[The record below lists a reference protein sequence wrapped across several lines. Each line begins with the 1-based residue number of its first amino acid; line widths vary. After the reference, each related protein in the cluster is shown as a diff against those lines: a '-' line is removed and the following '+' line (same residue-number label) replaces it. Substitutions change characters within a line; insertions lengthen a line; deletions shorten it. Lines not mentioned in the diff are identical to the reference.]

1 MISMKQ
7 KPLADDCAPLLAAA
21 RRGEVELVARGRGQY
36 PGRPLPESSLPGLRS
51 IGYWNA
57 VGRQTWGLPMHRNEG
72 IEFCLLLG
80 GETPF
85 ATDHEA
91 CVLGSGDVTIT
102 RPWQRHRLGD
112 PNIRPCRLFW
122 FIVDLESST
131 QRPIW
136 EFPDW
141 IGPDRAA
148 RRELLQVLRT
158 NASSWIRGLGT
169 ELKELVQ
176 ANCLRL
182 DEAGRFAEARLAN
195 LINTLLFAL
204 ADHLARGG
212 AQASPEERGF
222 DHTIRRFFEAMEASL
237 DKVAEPWSV
246 DEMARSCRVG
256 KSYLTASC
264 RRIFNATPAEQV
276 NRLRLDHARR
286 LLVQS
291 PDKTI
296 TEVALATGFNTSQYF
311 ATCFRKRFGTTPQQF
326 RKEALGACA
335 RAAV

>member
-1 MISMKQ
+1 MVSIRHKR
-7 KPLADDCAPLLAAA
+7 PADDCAPLLAAA

-36 PGRPLPESSLPGLRS
+36 PGRALPEDGLPGLRS

-57 VGRQTWGLPMHRNEG
+57 VGKQNWGLPMHRNEG
-72 IEFCLLLG
+72 IEFCLLLD

-85 ATDHEA
+85 ATDREA
-91 CVLGSGDVTIT
+91 LVLRSGDVTIT

-112 PNIRPCRLFW
+112 PKIRPSRLFW

-131 QRPIW
+131 DRPIW

-141 IGPDRAA
+141 IGPDRTA
-148 RRELLQVLRT
+148 RQELLQVLRA
-158 NASSWIRGLGT
+158 NPSSRIRGLGT
-169 ELKELVQ
+169 ELKDLVQ

-204 ADHLARGG
+204 ADHLATG
-212 AQASPEERGF
+212 AGKDSPEERGF
-222 DHTIRRFFEAMEASL
+222 DHTIRQFFEAMEASL

-286 LLVQS
+286 LLVRR
-291 PDKTI
+291 PEKTI
-296 TEVALATGFNTSQYF
+296 TEIALGTGFNTSQYF

-326 RKEALGACA
+326 RKEALAAC
-335 RAAV
+335 RT